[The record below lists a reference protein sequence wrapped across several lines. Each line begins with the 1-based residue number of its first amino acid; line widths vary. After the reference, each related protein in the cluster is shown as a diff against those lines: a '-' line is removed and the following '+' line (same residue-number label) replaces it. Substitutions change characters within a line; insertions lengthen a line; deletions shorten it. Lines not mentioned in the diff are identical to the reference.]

1 MIKSVSETASEKL
14 SDTGAAGRLARVLA
28 AIDAANAAD
37 PTREQDGDTEAPAA
51 LLYGRRMSAEL
62 ERVCPAA
69 SDILK
74 IAARGQ
80 HIERWKMPR
89 GSYPEGRVGYL
100 KWRKDQAAFHAERVA
115 GLMGEAG
122 FAADESRR
130 VAVLLRKEG
139 LKRDP
144 EVQMLEDVIC
154 LVFLRWYFADFAAGR
169 DPEQI
174 YGIVAKTARKMS
186 AEGRARVAAEFEL
199 PAELVP
205 ALSV

>member
-1 MIKSVSETASEKL
+1 MNRDQVSGNPVSGESGSDRL
-14 SDTGAAGRLARVLA
+14 SAVLA

-37 PTREQDGDTEAPAA
+37 PNLAKDGAGEAPAE

-62 ERVCPAA
+62 ARVCPEA
-69 SDILK
+69 SEHLK
-74 IAARGQ
+74 VAVRGQ

-89 GSYPEGRVGYL
+89 SSYPEGRVGYL
-100 KWRKDQAAFHAERVA
+100 KWRKDQGAFHAGRVA
-115 GLMGEAG
+115 GLMAEAG
-122 FAADESRR
+122 YGDGDCQR
-130 VAVLLRKEG
+130 VAAMLRKES

-144 EVQMLEDVIC
+144 EVQMLEDIIC

-169 DPEQI
+169 DPQQI

-186 AEGRARVAAEFEL
+186 AEGRARVAAEFDL